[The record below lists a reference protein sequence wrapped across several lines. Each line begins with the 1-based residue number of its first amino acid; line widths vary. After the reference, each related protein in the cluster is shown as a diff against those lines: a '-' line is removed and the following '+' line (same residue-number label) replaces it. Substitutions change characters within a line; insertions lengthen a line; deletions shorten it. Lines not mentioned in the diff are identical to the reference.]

1 MKYVVT
7 INNKKYEV
15 EVEKGQA
22 SIVSTANVEV
32 PVIVPHMAP
41 TAAPAALAA
50 AAPAPSVLNIGK
62 GEVIKAPMPGTLL
75 DIKIS
80 EGVKVKKGQVLFI
93 LEAMKMENEIMAPF
107 DGTVVQIK
115 AAKGSPVSTG
125 DILAVI
131 QS

>member
-15 EVEKGQA
+15 EVERGQA
-22 SIVSTANVEV
+22 SIVSTADVEI
-32 PVIVPHMAP
+32 PVIVPHI
-41 TAAPAALAA
+41 APAAVAA
-50 AAPAPSVLNIGK
+50 QPAPPAPVSSAGS
-62 GEVIKAPMPGTLL
+62 GDAIKAPMPGTLL

-80 EGVKVKKGQVLFI
+80 EGEKVKKGQVIFI
-93 LEAMKMENEIMAPF
+93 LEAMKMENEIMAPK
-107 DGTVVQIK
+107 DGAVVQIR
-115 AAKGSPVSTG
+115 AAKGSAVSTG